1 MSRLFIPTKYNS
13 NTKEQFWC
21 SAIQEIHD
29 SICGCLRPFAHLFDI
44 IIPEDHADRHKTI
57 QQIVQ
62 RDTSTPWPST
72 GDEEENHGM
81 ASDSR
86 EITERENGQEEEED
100 LDPIP
105 EEEIEGLLAAAE
117 NLKR

>member
-1 MSRLFIPTKYNS
+1 MSRLFTPTKYNS

-57 QQIVQ
+57 QQIVE
-62 RDTSTPWPST
+62 RDTTAWPST
-72 GDEEENHGM
+72 GEEEENHGM
-81 ASDSR
+81 ATAL
-86 EITERENGQEEEED
+86 EEHTGEENGHAEEED

-117 NLKR
+117 NIKR